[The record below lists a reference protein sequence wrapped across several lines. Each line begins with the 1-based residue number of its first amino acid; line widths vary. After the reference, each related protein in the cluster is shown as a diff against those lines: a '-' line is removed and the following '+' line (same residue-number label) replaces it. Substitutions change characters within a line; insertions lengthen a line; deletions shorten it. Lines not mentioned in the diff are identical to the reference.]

1 MKNLLTY
8 FFQGLL
14 YLVPVAVTLYVL
26 VAVVSWADS
35 IFAGIPVVR
44 RVPGLGL
51 VLVLALVTLAGYLG
65 GRLLTQPVVS
75 IFNHMLSK
83 VPFIKLIYTSVRDLM
98 RAFVG
103 EKRKFDKPVIVSLDK
118 EGINNRLGFVTQGDL
133 AALGLGGM
141 VAVYSPYPYSVMGDL
156 IIVPADKVR
165 PLDGVNSVELMKMVV
180 SGGVSGQ
187 EEAKKETRAED
198 KK

>member
-1 MKNLLTY
+1 MKNLLAC
-8 FFQGLL
+8 FLQGLL

-26 VAVVSWADS
+26 VAVVSWADC

-51 VLVLALVTLAGYLG
+51 VLVLGLVTLAGYLG

-75 IFNHMLSK
+75 IFNRMLSK

-118 EGINNRLGFVTQGDL
+118 DGINNRLGFVTQGDL

-156 IIVPADKVR
+156 IVVPAERVR
-165 PLDGVNSVELMKMVV
+165 PLNGVNSVELMKMVV

-187 EEAKKETRAED
+187 DDAKKEAQEEE

>member
-1 MKNLLTY
+1 MKNLLAC
-8 FFQGLL
+8 FLQGLL

-51 VLVLALVTLAGYLG
+51 VLVLGLVTLAGYLG

-75 IFNHMLSK
+75 IFNRMLSK
-83 VPFIKLIYTSVRDLM
+83 VPFIKLIYTSVRDLL

-118 EGINNRLGFVTQGDL
+118 DGINNRLGFVTQGDL

-156 IIVPADKVR
+156 IVVPAERVR
-165 PLDGVNSVELMKMVV
+165 PLNGVNSVELMKMVV

-187 EEAKKETRAED
+187 DDAKKEAQEEE

>member
-8 FFQGLL
+8 FLQGLL

-51 VLVLALVTLAGYLG
+51 VLVLAFVTLAGYLG

-118 EGINNRLGFVTQGDL
+118 DGINNRLGFVTQGDL

-156 IIVPADKVR
+156 IVVPAERVR

-187 EEAKKETRAED
+187 DEAKKEAQEEE

>member
-1 MKNLLTY
+1 MKNLLTC
-8 FFQGLL
+8 FLQGLL

-51 VLVLALVTLAGYLG
+51 VLVLGLVTLAGYLG

-75 IFNHMLSK
+75 IFNRMLSK

-118 EGINNRLGFVTQGDL
+118 DGINNRLGFVTQGDL

-156 IIVPADKVR
+156 IVVPAERVR
-165 PLDGVNSVELMKMVV
+165 PLNGVNSVELMKMVV

-187 EEAKKETRAED
+187 DDAKKEAPEEE

>member
-1 MKNLLTY
+1 MKNLLTC
-8 FFQGLL
+8 FLQGLL
-14 YLVPVAVTLYVL
+14 YLVPVSVTLYVL

-51 VLVLALVTLAGYLG
+51 VLVLGLVTLAGYLG

-75 IFNHMLSK
+75 IFNRMLSK

-118 EGINNRLGFVTQGDL
+118 DGINNRLGFVTQGDL

-156 IIVPADKVR
+156 IVVPAERVR
-165 PLDGVNSVELMKMVV
+165 PLNGVNSVELMKMVV

-187 EEAKKETRAED
+187 DDAKKEVPEEE

>member
-156 IIVPADKVR
+156 IVVPADKVR

>member
-1 MKNLLTY
+1 MKNLLAC
-8 FFQGLL
+8 FLQGLL

-26 VAVVSWADS
+26 VAVISWADS

-51 VLVLALVTLAGYLG
+51 VLVLGLVTLAGYLG

-75 IFNHMLSK
+75 IFNRMLSK

-118 EGINNRLGFVTQGDL
+118 DGINNRLGFVTQGDL

-156 IIVPADKVR
+156 IVVPAERVR
-165 PLDGVNSVELMKMVV
+165 PLNGVNSVELMKMVV

-187 EEAKKETRAED
+187 DDAKKEAQEEE

>member
-187 EEAKKETRAED
+187 EEAKKETRAEN

>member
-1 MKNLLTY
+1 MKNLLAC
-8 FFQGLL
+8 FLQGLL

-51 VLVLALVTLAGYLG
+51 VLVLGLVTLAGYLG

-75 IFNHMLSK
+75 IFNRMLSK

-118 EGINNRLGFVTQGDL
+118 DGINNRLGFVTQGDL

-156 IIVPADKVR
+156 IVVPAERVR
-165 PLDGVNSVELMKMVV
+165 PLNGVNSVELMKMVV

-187 EEAKKETRAED
+187 DDAKKEAQEEE

>member
-75 IFNHMLSK
+75 IFNHVLSK

-156 IIVPADKVR
+156 IVVPADKVR

-187 EEAKKETRAED
+187 EEAKKETPAED

>member
-8 FFQGLL
+8 FLQGLL

-118 EGINNRLGFVTQGDL
+118 DGINNRLGFVTQGDL
-133 AALGLGGM
+133 ASLGLGGM

-156 IIVPADKVR
+156 IVVPAESVR

-187 EEAKKETRAED
+187 EDGKKETQAEN